1 MPHTDPSL
9 SIAQRIDLAC
19 DHFEAE
25 WKAGKHPKIADF
37 VAAAPQSDQIELRQ
51 VLLAIELELQGR
63 GEADTSVTQSSVR
76 NPVDISL
83 AATALQAATS
93 SDGLKKIGRFDLRGV
108 LGSGAFGKVYR
119 AFDSKLGREVA
130 IKVPMDSTVKTDAE
144 RVQFLKEARAIATIN
159 HPNVC
164 QVFEVGEFG
173 DRPYIVMAL
182 VPGLSLADALKS
194 RKSPLP
200 QKQIAMIIRKIAS
213 ALAAAHEKGIV
224 HRDLKPANIMFDR
237 DRKDIVVMDFGLA
250 RGPQLADA
258 RSTQSGVIMGTPAY
272 MSPEQARG
280 DAKGVGPSGDVFS
293 LGVILY
299 EMLTGSRP
307 FVGTATEVIGQI
319 LHVEPERPSQ
329 RRAGIDPRMESI
341 CLKAMA
347 KDPATRFSTMK
358 EFAAAIDPL
367 SRESTATSSP
377 GETAKVEKTR
387 GGMGEPE
394 STGDSNLAEVFAV
407 MSAERK
413 KSQAETAAVVEAA
426 IRKTRTPRWILIAL
440 GLIGIF
446 GIATLAGLIFFT
458 KSGPVTVTVELN
470 DIDLTDQ
477 SLSFLLDDQPISAET
492 LANPIELKPG
502 EHILVVKR
510 GEIVVKRM
518 RLNVTGGRNPG
529 IKVKDITPEPPTNR
543 NIVWTPLIRSAEELV
558 EGDTTSR
565 NADGRSVKFQ
575 DGMLI
580 LNGAN
585 ASFRPKFSGKN
596 YIVRAKILQF
606 SGQNV
611 MFNVRRQPG
620 RGYAAWF
627 NNPDP
632 GLDWPTYGLGK
643 SMPGTPYTG
652 LDGTMRRV
660 SDDFPFEFAVA
671 AFGDEITIFV
681 NGVRVI
687 HYKDTDSAE
696 GSVSFALT
704 GDRHA
709 ILRDP
714 EICLLDGTELTPAD
728 IFPQKEDANL
738 NRALTPEFLTD
749 ELKKGNLVK
758 NGSFENSEKPMWSG
772 DSWRKRPDC
781 WRIVSGQSRGG
792 QMSLHINNPESD
804 DVTVTQ
810 TVAVKPGKRY
820 LLSGWVKT
828 ENVRALETKSHG
840 AYLYV
845 SGGHDVQNTN
855 LEGTKDW
862 TYQAIVFLSLN
873 RNSVSIAANLGNFAS
888 TATGKAWFD
897 DLCVIELPDPP
908 QIEAALKSQPAD
920 QKNGWT
926 DLFNGKDL
934 SNWVT
939 VDGQIPQWR
948 IENGYMEVVP
958 GTKSIVTKDSYP
970 LDFELHVEFWLPRE
984 PQKNDQARANS
995 GVYLHGRHEIQ
1006 ICDGFQNPNAKPN
1019 TACGGLYGEIAP
1031 LSNACTAPETWQ
1043 TFDITYHSPRVDAN
1057 KVVTHL
1063 GRLTVIQNGQKVIND
1078 ETFRSARPGD
1088 PAQTNLI
1095 GEPGPVMLQDH
1106 GSPVRFRNLRIRPLE
1121 ESNDLTRWQGKWRL
1135 VAMSGPEG
1143 DATDDKLARLNQSMR
1158 IEGNR
1163 RFVERINN
1171 GISNPYSG
1179 TFRINPDASPKEFD
1193 FEFDGPSAAG
1203 GQHGLYEFNGPRLR
1217 LIYRANNTEKPRR
1230 AQWNDKGQDATL
1242 FEFERIDADPNK
1254 Q

>member
-19 DHFEAE
+19 DRFEAE
-25 WKAGKHPKIADF
+25 WKAGKLPKIADF
-37 VAAAPQSDQIELRQ
+37 VAAAPQSDQIDLRQ

-63 GEADTSVTQSSVR
+63 SEAETSVTQSSVR

-130 IKVPMDSTVKTDAE
+130 IKVPLESAVKSDAE

-299 EMLTGSRP
+299 EMLTGFRP
-307 FVGTATEVIGQI
+307 FTGTATEVIGQI

-329 RRAGIDPRMESI
+329 RRAGVDLRMESI

-347 KDPATRFSTMK
+347 KDPAARFSTMK
-358 EFAAAIDPL
+358 EFAAAIDTVL
-367 SRESTATSSP
+367 RETSAPSSP
-377 GETAKVEKTR
+377 GETARADKTR
-387 GGMGEPE
+387 GAGQEE
-394 STGDSNLAEVFAV
+394 SSGDTNLADVFAV

-426 IRKTRTPRWILIAL
+426 IRKTRTPRWVFIAL

-446 GIATLAGLIFFT
+446 GLTALAGVIFFT
-458 KSGPVTVTVELN
+458 RSGSVTVTIELN
-470 DIDLTDQ
+470 DIDLTDH
-477 SLSFLLDDQPISAET
+477 SLSFFLDDQPISAEV
-492 LANPIELKPG
+492 LASPVELKPG

-510 GEIVVKRM
+510 GDIVVKRM

-529 IKVKDITPEPPTNR
+529 IKARDITPETSSNR
-543 NIVWTPLIRSAEELV
+543 NIIWTPLIRSANELV
-558 EGDTTSR
+558 EGETMSKNT
-565 NADGRSVKFQ
+565 DGRSVKFQ

-585 ASFRPKFSGKN
+585 ASFLPKFSGKN

-611 MFNVRRQPG
+611 SFSVRRQPG
-620 RGYAAWF
+620 KFGGYGAWF

-632 GLDWPTYGLGK
+632 ALDWPTYGLGK
-643 SMPGTPYTG
+643 SMPGTGYTG

-660 SDDFPFEFAVA
+660 SDNFPFDFAVA

-687 HYKDTDSAE
+687 RYKDADSTE
-696 GSVSFALT
+696 GTVAFALT
-704 GDRHA
+704 GDSHA
-709 ILRDP
+709 ILRDL
-714 EICLLDGTELTPAD
+714 EVCVLDGTDLTPDD
-728 IFPQKEDANL
+728 IFTQKEDAYL
-738 NRALTPEFLTD
+738 KRALTPEFLTD

-758 NGSFENSEKPMWSG
+758 NGSFENAEKPMWKG
-772 DSWRKRPDC
+772 DSWRQRPDC
-781 WRIVSGQSRGG
+781 WRMVPGQSHGG
-792 QMSLHINNPESD
+792 EKSLFINNPEND

-873 RNSVSIAANLGNFAS
+873 RNSVSISASLGNFAS

-897 DLCVIELPDPP
+897 ELCLVELPDLPAGANVDGANVKTIPAPP
-908 QIEAALKSQPAD
+908 MVGAEQRAAEWAIQAKAKGMSILVD
-920 QKNGWT
+920 GIRVEIGEG
-926 DLFNGKDL
+926 GKLPDGPFTVIGIDL
-934 SNWVT
+934 SLCGGVT
-939 VDGQIPQWR
+939 DDGTDR
-948 IENGYMEVVP
+948 LKLLENIRSLNLLWTPIKKLEFLDEMKNLESLQLG
-958 GTKSIVTKDSYP
+958 GTK
-970 LDFELHVEFWLPRE
+970 
-984 PQKNDQARANS
+984 
-995 GVYLHGRHEIQ
+995 
-1006 ICDGFQNPNAKPN
+1006 
-1019 TACGGLYGEIAP
+1019 
-1031 LSNACTAPETWQ
+1031 
-1043 TFDITYHSPRVDAN
+1043 
-1057 KVVTHL
+1057 
-1063 GRLTVIQNGQKVIND
+1063 IND
-1078 ETFRSARPGD
+1078 ESLAHVKGLKKLQLLFLQGNYSEVDITDAGLENLKGLAELRLLEIYGTKATDVGIDHLRGLLNLEYIAVGARGD
-1088 PAQTNLI
+1088 
-1095 GEPGPVMLQDH
+1095 
-1106 GSPVRFRNLRIRPLE
+1106 GSGTSEITDKGLAIIASFPNLRQLKIHQTHITDAGLEQCTKKLPNLHLLQLYETEITDAGLQYIKQLPALKKLYLGSAKITSAGLEHLKALSNLE
-1121 ESNDLTRWQGKWRL
+1121 ELYL
-1135 VAMSGPEG
+1135 VGTKTT
-1143 DATDDKLARLNQSMR
+1143 DAVVQSLQ
-1158 IEGNR
+1158 
-1163 RFVERINN
+1163 
-1171 GISNPYSG
+1171 
-1179 TFRINPDASPKEFD
+1179 AALPKCK
-1193 FEFDGPSAAG
+1193 
-1203 GQHGLYEFNGPRLR
+1203 
-1217 LIYRANNTEKPRR
+1217 ITK
-1230 AQWNDKGQDATL
+1230 
-1242 FEFERIDADPNK
+1242 
-1254 Q
+1254 

>member
-19 DHFEAE
+19 DRFESE
-25 WKAGKHPKIADF
+25 WKAGKHPRITDF
-37 VAAAPQSDQIELRQ
+37 VSAARESDRVELRQ
-51 VLLAIELELQGR
+51 ALLAIELELRGR
-63 GEADTSVTQSSVR
+63 SEADTSVTQSSVR
-76 NPVDISL
+76 APVDVSL
-83 AATALQAATS
+83 AATALHAPTS
-93 SDGLKKIGRFDLRGV
+93 SDVLKKIGRFDLRGV

-119 AFDSKLGREVA
+119 AFDSKLNREVA
-130 IKVPMDSTVKTDAE
+130 IKVPMDSAVKTDAE

-164 QVFEVGEFG
+164 QVFEVGEFE

-194 RKSPLP
+194 RKTPLP
-200 QKQIAMIIRKIAS
+200 QKQVALIVRKIAA

-299 EMLTGSRP
+299 EMLTGCRP
-307 FVGTATEVIGQI
+307 FTGTATEVIGQI
-319 LHVEPERPSQ
+319 LHVEPERPSK
-329 RRAGIDPRMESI
+329 RCVGVDPRMESI
-341 CLKAMA
+341 CQKAIA
-347 KDPATRFSTMK
+347 KDPAARYSTMK
-358 EFAAAIDPL
+358 DFAAAIDTVLRGNTTPL
-367 SRESTATSSP
+367 SP
-377 GETAKVEKTR
+377 GETARTEETR
-387 GGMGEPE
+387 GLGERE
-394 STGDSNLAEVFAV
+394 SAGDTNLADVFAV

-426 IRKTRTPRWILIAL
+426 IRKTHTPRWIFIAL

-477 SLSFLLDDQPISAET
+477 SLSFFLDDQPISAEA

-510 GEIVVKRM
+510 GDAVVKRM
-518 RLNVTGGRNPG
+518 RLNVTGGKNPG
-529 IKVKDITPEPPTNR
+529 IKVKDITPETSPNQ
-543 NIVWTPLIRSAEELV
+543 NIVWSTLIRSAEELI
-558 EGDTTSR
+558 EGDTMSK

-704 GDRHA
+704 GDSHA

-845 SGGHDVQNTN
+845 SGGYDVQKTN

-862 TYQAIVFLSLN
+862 TYQAIVFRSLN

-897 DLCVIELPDPP
+897 DLCVIELPEPT
-908 QIEAALKSQPAD
+908 IRSGVEAASIKTTPALPMVGSDRRAAEWAIRANAPGISILADGVKVEIPKGGKLPDSPFTVIAINLSQCAGVTDEGIDRLKGLKDIRGLDIGYTSIKRLDFLDELLTLEHLVLSQTNIDDASLVHVKRLKNLRLLYLHTYWGVGNVTDAGIENLKGLSELRSLEIYGTRTTDAGLAHLSGLSNLEYLAFGSIENKSEITDRGLAHLAGLSNLKHLRINATQITDSGLEQIKKLPNLQVLQLVGTKITDGGLQHLGQFPALKDLYLQGTTVTDAGLEHLKS
-920 QKNGWT
+920 
-926 DLFNGKDL
+926 L
-934 SNWVT
+934 SNLEALHLEDTKVT
-939 VDGQIPQWR
+939 EAVL
-948 IENGYMEVVP
+948 
-958 GTKSIVTKDSYP
+958 KS
-970 LDFELHVEFWLPRE
+970 LQAALPNC
-984 PQKNDQARANS
+984 K
-995 GVYLHGRHEIQ
+995 
-1006 ICDGFQNPNAKPN
+1006 
-1019 TACGGLYGEIAP
+1019 
-1031 LSNACTAPETWQ
+1031 
-1043 TFDITYHSPRVDAN
+1043 
-1057 KVVTHL
+1057 
-1063 GRLTVIQNGQKVIND
+1063 
-1078 ETFRSARPGD
+1078 
-1088 PAQTNLI
+1088 
-1095 GEPGPVMLQDH
+1095 
-1106 GSPVRFRNLRIRPLE
+1106 
-1121 ESNDLTRWQGKWRL
+1121 
-1135 VAMSGPEG
+1135 
-1143 DATDDKLARLNQSMR
+1143 
-1158 IEGNR
+1158 
-1163 RFVERINN
+1163 
-1171 GISNPYSG
+1171 IS
-1179 TFRINPDASPKEFD
+1179 K
-1193 FEFDGPSAAG
+1193 
-1203 GQHGLYEFNGPRLR
+1203 
-1217 LIYRANNTEKPRR
+1217 
-1230 AQWNDKGQDATL
+1230 
-1242 FEFERIDADPNK
+1242 
-1254 Q
+1254 